1 MGAFG
6 AGGDRLAGRR
16 QLTAERPAVRTGQ
29 QSSNE
34 REQDMNARE
43 SSGAAA
49 KLPLTFACG
58 LYDRML
64 RLYTG
69 EVAPRGIDLKFLAN
83 DEPRDIFDRM
93 GGGLE
98 FDAAEMSS
106 SEFVSR
112 LGAGRCPFVAVPA
125 FASRVF
131 RHGFIFFNR
140 SSGIRGP
147 KDLEGRRV
155 GVPLYTMT
163 AAIWIRGLLQHEYGV
178 DLANIRWVQGA
189 LNKAGA
195 HGNPTVVPLL
205 KEPAM
210 EINRSGKSLSQ
221 LLADGE
227 IDAVISS
234 RPVEGIG
241 TNPDIARMFPNYR
254 EVEKEYYRRTR
265 IFPIMHL
272 IVIRRDLYEAHPFVA
287 QSLYDA
293 LCEARDRAL
302 ALMKER
308 GALRYMLPWLPADI
322 DEIDEIF
329 DGDPWPYGIEANRPT
344 LEALVQYMVEQHLI
358 PRRIAIEDLF
368 VVGR

>member
-1 MGAFG
+1 MN
-6 AGGDRLAGRR
+6 
-16 QLTAERPAVRTGQ
+16 VRAATSDATG
-29 QSSNE
+29 
-34 REQDMNARE
+34 
-43 SSGAAA
+43 

-69 EVAPRGIDLKFLAN
+69 EVQPRGIDLTFLAN

-93 GGGLE
+93 GAKLE
-98 FDAAEMSS
+98 FDASEMSS
-106 SEFVSR
+106 SEFISR
-112 LGAGRCPFVAVPA
+112 FAAGQCPFVAVPA

-140 SSGIRGP
+140 KSGIRAP

-155 GVPLYTMT
+155 GVPLYTMS

-178 DLANIRWVQGA
+178 ELGKIRWVQGA
-189 LNKAGA
+189 LKKAGA

-205 KEPAM
+205 EEPAM
-210 EINRSGKSLSQ
+210 EINRSAKSLSK
-221 LLADGE
+221 LLADGD

-241 TNPDIARMFPNYR
+241 SNPDIARMFANYR
-254 EVEKEYYRRTR
+254 EVEKDYYRRTR

-272 IVIRRDLYEAHPFVA
+272 IVIRRDLHEAHPFVA

-293 LCEARDRAL
+293 LCEAKDRAL
-302 ALMKER
+302 AQMRER
-308 GALRYMLPWLPADI
+308 GALRYMLPWLPADM
-322 DEIDEIF
+322 DEIDDVF
-329 DGDPWPYGIEANRPT
+329 GGDPWPYGIEGNRPT
-344 LEALVQYMVEQHLI
+344 LEALVQYMVEQHFI
-358 PRRIAIEDLF
+358 PGRIPIEDLF
-368 VVGR
+368 VAGH